1 MSKLKEALSE
11 LISLAK
17 LVEQSVDDKKITFAE
32 GARLAVAG
40 WRFWGEIKDF
50 AALKDEF
57 MSLTPDEKTE
67 LVAYFNEQFDLKH
80 DNLEEL
86 IEQIFDA
93 VIQLSSVF
101 GKLK

>member
-1 MSKLKEALSE
+1 MTKLKEALSE
-11 LISLAK
+11 LITLAK
-17 LVEQSVDDKKITFAE
+17 LVEQSIDDKKITFAE

-40 WRFWGEIKDF
+40 WKFWGEIKDF
-50 AALKDEF
+50 EALKAEF
-57 MSLTPDEKTE
+57 LALEQVDKIE
-67 LVAYFNEQFDLKH
+67 LIRYFNEQFDLKH
-80 DNLEEL
+80 DDLEEL